1 MCGAKVYREGLG
13 CGPGLQILKGEIEAA
28 IVKEV
33 GLLFASWTDTK
44 KLMEMANEEVRSFGQ
59 QQASESVEIARE
71 LVKADEE
78 LGNIRQ
84 AIKGGL
90 NDLES
95 ANAELARL
103 KARREELLA
112 RQATAGQEP
121 EVPRFDLTQ
130 MEECRR
136 RFAEVFAQGTSEEK
150 RAFARLFVQKI
161 EVDPDI
167 GEVLMHLFSRPPV
180 PMSRGGHKKTPA
192 SAETGVQIGMVAEAG
207 FVVEKKTRTRRWIV
221 GTGFRMPQKLLG
233 TVSRAWRMG
242 DAKAK

>member
-1 MCGAKVYREGLG
+1 MCGAKVYRKGLG
-13 CGPGLQILKGEIEAA
+13 CGPALQIRKEEIEDAVVEE
-28 IVKEV
+28 I
-33 GLLFASWTDTK
+33 GLLFASWTDTR

-95 ANAELARL
+95 ANSELARL
-103 KARREELLA
+103 KARREELLT
-112 RQATAGQEP
+112 RQGRMGEEP
-121 EVPRFDLTQ
+121 EAPRFDLAQ
-130 MEECRR
+130 VEECRR

-161 EVDPDI
+161 EVDPDT

-207 FVVEKKTRTRRWIV
+207 FVPDPYSGRPPLVAARWVYTLAKQGAREMRRR
-221 GTGFRMPQKLLG
+221 GL
-233 TVSRAWRMG
+233 A
-242 DAKAK
+242 A